1 MLSIFAIIRYCCALV
16 AWPDTPSAAAKIHHV
31 PIAGTEL
38 AAICGK
44 AVLNIVGCY
53 DIADRASKH
62 KC

>member
-1 MLSIFAIIRYCCALV
+1 
-16 AWPDTPSAAAKIHHV
+16 
-31 PIAGTEL
+31 L